1 MKKAG
6 KSSRASSSRVS
17 EDDMRAEYDFSK
29 GKRNPYASRLTSGV
43 TVVVL
48 DPDVAEAFPD
58 SASVNAALRSLAEI
72 ARRPR
77 RKARPK
83 RRTA

>member
-1 MKKAG
+1 MKKV
-6 KSSRASSSRVS
+6 ASKRRSRVS
-17 EDDMRAEYDFSK
+17 RVAEDDMRSEYDFSK
-29 GKRNPYASRLTSGV
+29 GRRNKYADRFAGGV

-48 DPDVAEAFPD
+48 DADVAEAFPD
-58 SASVNAALRSLAEI
+58 AAAVNSALRSLAEI

-77 RKARPK
+77 GKAKTK